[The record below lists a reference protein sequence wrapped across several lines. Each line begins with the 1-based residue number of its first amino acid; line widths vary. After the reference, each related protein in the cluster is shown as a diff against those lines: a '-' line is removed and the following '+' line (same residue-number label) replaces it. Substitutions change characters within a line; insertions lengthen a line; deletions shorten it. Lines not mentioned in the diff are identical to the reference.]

1 VRART
6 ALALAPLTLLALL
19 ALPGCARKVDEH
31 DAETKIADLVRR
43 QSNAR
48 MTVDCP
54 GGVEAKKG
62 ARFTCAASIGGSS
75 RVDIAV
81 QLVDDKGSFKVTRV
95 TPRP

>member
-1 VRART
+1 VRAHA
-6 ALALAPLTLLALL
+6 ALVLAPLAIL

-31 DAETKIADLVRR
+31 DAETKIAELVRR

-62 ARFTCAASIGGSS
+62 ARFTCAASVEGSS

-81 QLVDDKGSFKVTRV
+81 ELVNDEGSFKVTRV